1 MRHHGGCLDF
11 YPEQLDRGTVVF
23 FPEMEKPAGGMN
35 FARGGNEES
44 IESAVA
50 DMLNFRHS
58 TWRH

>member
-1 MRHHGGCLDF
+1 M
-11 YPEQLDRGTVVF
+11 F
-23 FPEMEKPAGGMN
+23 FTEMEKPAGGMN